1 MSSGCARTLPSE
13 LATAHH
19 MQRAKW
25 GLQHLSASSRLA
37 TARPCG
43 TIHAPRWPLPTLARA
58 HAQLLG
64 LLLYGTP
71 ALLLR
76 ATAAFG
82 GGSADAAAAAA
93 ALPGPHPALRVLAA
107 LDAGAT
113 FSVLA
118 EVRVYPGQTTLLHRH
133 AP

>member
-1 MSSGCARTLPSE
+1 MRSAS
-13 LATAHH
+13 
-19 MQRAKW
+19 W
-25 GLQHLSASSRLA
+25 VVQHLTASSRLTA
-37 TARPCG
+37 ACPCAPCARPG
-43 TIHAPRWPLPTLARA
+43 GPQSTLARA
-58 HAQLLG
+58 RAQLLG

-82 GGSADAAAAAA
+82 SGSADAAAAAA

-118 EVRVYPGQTTLLHRH
+118 EVRVFPVRQTTLFDRH
-133 AP
+133 APCQGVIRSGVPCHAHRA

>member
-1 MSSGCARTLPSE
+1 V
-13 LATAHH
+13 
-19 MQRAKW
+19 
-25 GLQHLSASSRLA
+25 
-37 TARPCG
+37 
-43 TIHAPRWPLPTLARA
+43 

-118 EVRVYPGQTTLLHRH
+118 EVRLTLDKPCSRGMYPVMVSTGLARPVMPTEHH
-133 AP
+133 N